1 MTSPA
6 VARRCSRSHDHD
18 LSIVALSCG
27 WLRCPFGNAASR
39 DLMGQGLRRGQL
51 ASARHLP
58 TRSLARELRPNP
70 FGSDTSCRGS
80 RRAQAGVACVAEV
93 PSGSS
98 WHERAWLRFALS
110 GAISASRSSAS
121 LRSRFR
127 GQGRLTRTP
136 AKGNAI
142 RCTRG
147 AFHRRIAPAGAR
159 LALPKL
165 SPACGV
171 ATPAPFSFLPPPGP
185 LTRLRGARGLGRAL
199 SATGFKSRARHRYDR
214 SASRRLLR
222 SVRSAAR

>member
-1 MTSPA
+1 MPGRSTCSSPIEFRVPSLRLVEA
-6 VARRCSRSHDHD
+6 GSGGRRCQKPVHGMSGSASPCAIARAGASPQPIRLGHLLSR
-18 LSIVALSCG
+18 LAACAGWSC
-27 WLRCPFGNAASR
+27 
-39 DLMGQGLRRGQL
+39 LRRGGFL
-51 ASARHLP
+51 PVPPGTSAP
-58 TRSLARELRPNP
+58 GFDSL
-70 FGSDTSCRGS
+70 
-80 RRAQAGVACVAEV
+80 
-93 PSGSS
+93 
-98 WHERAWLRFALS
+98 
-110 GAISASRSSAS
+110 SRSSPPGDP
-121 LRSRFR
+121 LPCGRGFR

-185 LTRLRGARGLGRAL
+185 LTRLRGARGIGRAP
-199 SATGFKSRARHRYDR
+199 SATGFKSRARRRYDR

-222 SVRSAAR
+222 SVRSAARDDC

>member
-1 MTSPA
+1 MAT
-6 VARRCSRSHDHD
+6 
-18 LSIVALSCG
+18 L
-27 WLRCPFGNAASR
+27 PFGNAASR
-39 DLMGQGLRRGQL
+39 DLTGQGLRRGQL

-58 TRSLARELRPNP
+58 PRSLAGELHPNP
-70 FGSDTSCRGS
+70 FGSDTSCRRS
-80 RRAQAGVACVAEV
+80 RRAQAGVACVVEGSFRSPLGTSV
-93 PSGSS
+93 PGFD
-98 WHERAWLRFALS
+98 FALAS
-110 GAISASRSSAS
+110 AISASPS
-121 LRSRFR
+121 LAFARLR

-147 AFHRRIAPAGAR
+147 AFHRRIVPAGAR

-171 ATPAPFSFLPPPGP
+171 TKPAPFSFLVPPGP

-214 SASRRLLR
+214 SAS
-222 SVRSAAR
+222 